1 MAYKYHTMGKGKAR
15 VTTRNKAAH
24 DALEKD
30 GWGHGPFKMKGF
42 SYPGESPI
50 MKKVPNCV
58 PLKSAKGKKKGPNDP
73 CWAGYVQLGMK
84 DK

>member
-1 MAYKYHTMGKGKAR
+1 MAYKDHTMGKGKAR

-42 SYPGESPI
+42 SYPGKSPI
-50 MKKVPNCV
+50 MKKGPCWEGYEMIGMKKKGGRNVPNCV
-58 PLKSAKGKKKGPNDP
+58 PKK
-73 CWAGYVQLGMK
+73 
-84 DK
+84 